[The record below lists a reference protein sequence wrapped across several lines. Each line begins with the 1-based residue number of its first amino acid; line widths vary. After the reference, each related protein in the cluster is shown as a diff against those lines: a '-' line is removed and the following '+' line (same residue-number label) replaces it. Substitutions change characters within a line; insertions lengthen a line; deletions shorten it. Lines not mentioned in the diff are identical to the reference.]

1 MKKVRNS
8 PRPATFQ
15 SGDCKVA
22 ISGHV
27 MSSKNGTGVRRCA
40 SNPKETE
47 KWPLSAMSR
56 RCGAQRRISRSRS
69 VRAAH
74 LKAKELV

>member
-1 MKKVRNS
+1 MSKVRNS

-27 MSSKNGTGVRRCA
+27 MSRKNGTGVQRCA

-56 RCGAQRRISRSRS
+56 AVLPTKSSPIWSRACARG
-69 VRAAH
+69 
-74 LKAKELV
+74 